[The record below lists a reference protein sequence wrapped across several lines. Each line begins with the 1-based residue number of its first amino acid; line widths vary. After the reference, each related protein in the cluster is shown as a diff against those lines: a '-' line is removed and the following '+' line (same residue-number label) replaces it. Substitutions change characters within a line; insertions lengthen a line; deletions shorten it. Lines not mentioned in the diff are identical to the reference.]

1 MTSPAVSTRL
11 TPDPIRPEEVLGRV
25 GGDEDG
31 AVLLFLGTVRDH
43 ADGRPVRGLRYEAYE
58 AMAAEVLDE
67 IARDAARSSGVR
79 RLHVVHRTGE
89 LDVGEVSVAIASSS
103 PHRDESYRASRQV
116 IEEIKKRLP
125 VWKREFYIDGEAG
138 WVEGTDPR
146 TGGSTG
152 SGPAAP
158 SVAEGG
164 EVR

>member
-1 MTSPAVSTRL
+1 M
-11 TPDPIRPEEVLGRV
+11 

-67 IARDAARSSGVR
+67 IAREAADATGVR

-89 LDVGEVSVAIASSS
+89 LDVGEVSVAIAVSS
-103 PHRDESYRASRQV
+103 PHRDESYRASRLV
-116 IEEIKKRLP
+116 IEEIKRRLP
-125 VWKREFYIDGEAG
+125 IWKREFYTDGEAG

-146 TGGSTG
+146 TGGRTVDG
-152 SGPAAP
+152 SPAP